1 MPREELGGAYR
12 EAFLVKQMGGRETG
26 PLAIAKS
33 DRQVDIGCIETIVGG
48 GRYDPYLSIVDVFG
62 ELAKARHQP
71 VLGKVVAAGDGQRRF
86 IPPLLE
92 QGEYIVH
99 MPQSGTYRVSQALSR
114 RGQLETVSISR
125 EEAESGFALHSGNVT
140 TDGRSGNA
148 ELGTRRREILMPG
161 GDFEHDQGIE
171 GRQRPSQGLHIEI
184 ISNASKISSVQA

>member
-1 MPREELGGAYR
+1 
-12 EAFLVKQMGGRETG
+12 
-26 PLAIAKS
+26 
-33 DRQVDIGCIETIVGG
+33 
-48 GRYDPYLSIVDVFG
+48 
-62 ELAKARHQP
+62 
-71 VLGKVVAAGDGQRRF
+71 
-86 IPPLLE
+86 
-92 QGEYIVH
+92 

-140 TDGRSGNA
+140 TDGRGGNA

-184 ISNASKISSVQA
+184 ISNASKISSVQAFILEYKYKKGIEETANRVGSGRKSCRNR